1 MQRSITYIVL
11 PSVGFA
17 CFLAL
22 NSFSLW
28 GFSLLPETT
37 LGAEAQR
44 LWSAPLSL
52 ANALSFIV
60 FLVGVYCAPRLF
72 NRNPLGAAIAFIA
85 LAVALA
91 ALYTAG
97 QTAAILAVAGASM
110 GIGTTCCF
118 FCWARTF
125 FIDGIEA
132 AKAEIVLGSVLSA
145 VPYLAFLTLEAS
157 AIAVTLGMLA
167 LLNFA
172 ALFAHGRRAKSDQGQ
187 TPAVPT
193 AVAPFGKLLAQFWK
207 PLLCVAMI
215 GFAAPI
221 IATLS
226 QASTAGLTFAQQS
239 LMVHSENL
247 IAAVVLGVCWLGL
260 RKNVDLIKSFTV
272 LFPIITTA
280 MLLYFVLD
288 PALRIVVP
296 YVSGIAFVVFSMVV
310 MIESIGISTRGFGL
324 TQVYALFAGL
334 LYYMNQLGN
343 TAIDT
348 VDQNMLMHET
358 SVMIA
363 MFALLYGC
371 SIVMYFITREGRGAK
386 QGSYAGDKS
395 ESSGAETKLASD
407 SMNAVRESDI
417 PTSTE
422 RGNPVLT
429 VSLIDDNC
437 RRLAEE
443 RQLSERQSEVL
454 TLLAHGYDIP
464 TIAKKLYV
472 SENTVRTHTKKVYA
486 ALDVHSKQEIIELA
500 NAVPDEQ
507 TPATHSAS

>member
-1 MQRSITYIVL
+1 MQRSFTYIL
-11 PSVGFA
+11 LSSMGFA

-28 GFSLLPETT
+28 GFSLLPETA
-37 LGAEAQR
+37 LGEDAQQ
-44 LWSAPLSL
+44 LWSTPLSL

-60 FLVGVYCAPRLF
+60 FLIGAQCAPRTF
-72 NRNPLGAAIAFIA
+72 NRNPLGM
-85 LAVALA
+85 AVALIGA
-91 ALYTAG
+91 
-97 QTAAILAVAGASM
+97 AVALVACYTIGQAAGLLIVAGTCM

-125 FIDGIEA
+125 FVDGVDA
-132 AKAEIVLGSVLSA
+132 AKAEIVLGSTLSA

-157 AIAVTLGMLA
+157 AITVTLGVLA

-172 ALFAHGRRAKSDQGQ
+172 ALFAHGRLTRGDATRAHAA
-187 TPAVPT
+187 PAARAIPT
-193 AVAPFGKLLAQFWK
+193 AAVPFGKLLARFWK

-226 QASTAGLTFAQQS
+226 QASTAGLSFVQQS

-260 RKNVDLIKSFTV
+260 RRSIDFVKAFTV

-280 MLLYFVLD
+280 LLLYFVLD
-288 PALRIVVP
+288 PSLRIVVP
-296 YVSGIAFVVFSMVV
+296 YISGIAFVVFSMVV
-310 MIESIGISTRGFGL
+310 MIESINVSESQGIGL

-334 LYYMNQLGN
+334 LYCMNLLGN
-343 TAIDT
+343 LAVDGI
-348 VDQNMLMHET
+348 DQNMLMHET
-358 SVMIA
+358 SIMIA

-371 SIVMYFITREGRGAK
+371 SIVMYFITRQGRGAGGASAA
-386 QGSYAGDKS
+386 GSAES
-395 ESSGAETKLASD
+395 ESRAGAAAAAND
-407 SMNAVRESDI
+407 AVAPAEA
-417 PTSTE
+417 
-422 RGNPVLT
+422 NPVLT
-429 VSLIDDNC
+429 IDLIDNNC

-443 RQLSERQSEVL
+443 RQLSERQAEVL
-454 TLLAHGYDIP
+454 LLLAHGYDIP
-464 TIAKKLYV
+464 TIAKKLFV
-472 SENTVRTHTKKVYA
+472 SENTVRTHTKKIYA

-500 NAVPDEQ
+500 NKA
-507 TPATHSAS
+507 TPKEGEPELAR